1 MGEKGSDFML
11 TRAIALLL
19 ALLMLFVFF
28 SCGQKTETG
37 YVLNLSSKKVHLPD
51 CKWAKEI
58 SQKNR
63 SHTNSDLI
71 DIINAG
77 FAPCKVCL
85 G

>member
-1 MGEKGSDFML
+1 ML
-11 TRAIALLL
+11 KRVISLLL
-19 ALLMLFVFF
+19 ALLLLFMLF
-28 SCGQKTETG
+28 SCGNEIQTN
-37 YVLNLSSKKVHLPD
+37 YVLNLSSKTVHLPD

>member
-1 MGEKGSDFML
+1 ML
-11 TRAIALLL
+11 KRVISLLL
-19 ALLMLFVFF
+19 ALLLLFMLF
-28 SCGQKTETG
+28 SCGNEIQTN

-58 SQKNR
+58 SKKNR
-63 SHTNSDLI
+63 SYSKNDLI

-77 FAPCKVCL
+77 FTPCKVCL